1 MGNTSNFDTISVGTE
16 EPLNEVMRKKW
27 RRWYN
32 DRNNLGCNTTN
43 KSVLSRYNTVLLNKR
58 TRKNKYG
65 ANYADDTDTE
75 YSLNT
80 SITTFDS
87 NIKENKQTTSS
98 ANDQILQGKVCE
110 NNLKSAKEIPIK
122 DIEFEFEGI
131 NFGAS
136 REDQQF
142 ITQGED

>member
-1 MGNTSNFDTISVGTE
+1 M
-16 EPLNEVMRKKW
+16 
-27 RRWYN
+27 
-32 DRNNLGCNTTN
+32 
-43 KSVLSRYNTVLLNKR
+43 
-58 TRKNKYG
+58 
-65 ANYADDTDTE
+65 
-75 YSLNT
+75 
-80 SITTFDS
+80 